1 MFRVID
7 KETCNLYTVYA
18 VNGALFLLYI
28 DGIWTWEPM
37 GKYEP
42 A

>member
-7 KETCNLYTVYA
+7 KETFNIFTVYA
-18 VNGALFLLYI
+18 VNGMQFLLYV
-28 DGIWTWEPM
+28 DGVWLWEPM
-37 GKYEP
+37 GKYMP